1 MIKTDLIG
9 IHYETGEAIRIRAED
24 GIITKVSELRG
35 KSPGLS
41 DLFIAPGLIDN
52 QVNGYAGID
61 FGSRDLDPG
70 KIMRATVAMWKDGV
84 TTYLPTLV
92 TAAHEDLLK
101 NFSVLASSISDKI
114 IEDCIPGFHLEGP
127 YLSGESGFFG
137 CHPVEY
143 LRDPSLKE
151 FEEYQKAAGGRISIL
166 TIAPE
171 LPGAMDLIKFCSG
184 KNIRVSLGHTNA
196 TANQIDEAVKSGA
209 RLSTH
214 LGNGCANMIHR
225 HNNPLWPQLA
235 NEKLTPSIIADGH
248 HLLDEEIKVFLKVK
262 GPGNIILTSDVT
274 FLIGMEPGEY
284 EYMGSRIVKTG
295 DGLIKNPELNCL
307 AGASFPL
314 KAGVEKIMGLPY
326 YTPGQAI
333 NMASKNVAG
342 VLNLNDRGT
351 LDPGKRADIIM
362 FKLINGKIKIKETY
376 KGGKLVYSDSI
387 KNK

>member
-9 IHYETGEAIRIRAED
+9 IHYETGEAISIRAED

-61 FGSRDLDPG
+61 FGSRDLDQG

-92 TAAHEDLLK
+92 TAAHEDLLR
-101 NFSVLASSISDKI
+101 NFSILNSSISDKI

-137 CHPVEY
+137 CHPVEF

-151 FEEYQKAAGGRISIL
+151 FEEYQKAAGGRIFIL

-196 TANQIDEAVKSGA
+196 TANQVDEAVKNGA

-314 KAGVEKIMGLPY
+314 KAGVEKIMGLPD

-387 KNK
+387 KDK